1 MRLLTFDG
9 RILKTLEKELMLEAN
24 SSAVKGVWFEPNLP
38 DFDAKKNVLQV
49 EFISKDDTVMGLHY
63 FVNPK
68 NLALPNA
75 QLTMTLKGNS
85 LLLRSDVL
93 VKDLYLDTEDG
104 RYTFSDNYFDLL
116 PGEEKWVAVK
126 TDAYDKIEVQ
136 KIRFT
141 NLNKKL

>member
-1 MRLLTFDG
+1 
-9 RILKTLEKELMLEAN
+9 
-24 SSAVKGVWFEPNLP
+24 
-38 DFDAKKNVLQV
+38 
-49 EFISKDDTVMGLHY
+49 
-63 FVNPK
+63 
-68 NLALPNA
+68 
-75 QLTMTLKGNS
+75 MTLKGNS